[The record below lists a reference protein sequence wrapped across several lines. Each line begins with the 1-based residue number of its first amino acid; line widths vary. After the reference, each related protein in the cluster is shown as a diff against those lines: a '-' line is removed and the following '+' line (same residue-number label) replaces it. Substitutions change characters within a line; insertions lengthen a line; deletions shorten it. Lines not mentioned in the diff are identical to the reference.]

1 MADTDSPIP
10 TSLYEVLELAPAWT
24 VLVGYLAHPGAKP
37 REVDARSVYESALD
51 VDYSRLVALLYAH
64 GHGDSLD
71 DAEQTLLCLL
81 ALASEGRRPRY
92 GRELLGGTT

>member
-1 MADTDSPIP
+1 MSQLP

-24 VLVGYLAHPGAKP
+24 VLVGYLAQPGAKP
-37 REVDARSVYESALD
+37 RDVDARSVYESALD

-71 DAEQTLLCLL
+71 DSEQALLCLL
-81 ALASEGRRPRY
+81 ALASEGKRPRY
-92 GRELLGGTT
+92 GVELQGATE